1 MCVIPQKTMDYV
13 QVLAAWCV
21 RHGVALPT
29 YVRQEGDM
37 RCTFLGKEYNVGG
50 VPGRQA
56 FQDAAQEAYESSG
69 VFGKVVQIGFV
80 PAVRRDHEVLVDL
93 EHGSPGALLDAL
105 QASPKDVQV
114 SMFAPYNNIVE
125 FPSNEYSCTIYCTVH
140 PGDEAFWARIEWYLH
155 ARTPMWQRY
164 DTLVHVYT
172 DVPYGEHIKS
182 LLNAAGVRVALA

>member
-1 MCVIPQKTMDYV
+1 MDYV

-29 YVRQEGDM
+29 YKQTDHT
-37 RCTFLGKEYNVGG
+37 RCTFLGKEYGVGG
-50 VPGRQA
+50 VGRQGM
-56 FQDAAQEAYESSG
+56 QDAAQEAYESSG
-69 VFGKVVQIGFV
+69 VFGKVVQVGFV
-80 PAVRRDHEVLVDL
+80 PSVRRDHEILVDL

-114 SMFAPYNNIVE
+114 SVFAPYNNIVE
-125 FPSNEYSCTIYCTVH
+125 FPSNEYSHTIYGTVH
-140 PGDEAFWARIEWYLH
+140 PGDEAFWARIEWYLQ

-172 DVPYGEHIKS
+172 DVPYGDHIKS